1 MATLQLFRN
10 APEVIAVAAGKHI
23 FRIGEAAKVMYLI
36 IEGEVD
42 LMLGDTVVET
52 AGEGV
57 FIGEMALIDDE
68 LFGEDRELDR
78 DPDCPEIGHRAAEPM
93 RLAEDRD
100 RGSAAG
106 LVGAGENCW
115 IGVRGDCAGRWR
127 AAFDLGDQMQAGLGQ
142 ALGDGPRRV
151 PGRSGGVCGRVGE
164 ISISGRAE
172 FAADVGQ
179 APLGNLGHDAGT
191 RSGAGSGAGRGRHA
205 GMPSSLAA

>member
-68 LFGEDRELDR
+68 PRSASAR
-78 DPDCPEIGHRAAEPM
+78 ARSDCRVFPIDEARFQSLVKETPFFALQVMKTLARRLRKMDARIGATPKAKN
-93 RLAEDRD
+93 AKK
-100 RGSAAG
+100 AKAK
-106 LVGAGENCW
+106 
-115 IGVRGDCAGRWR
+115 
-127 AAFDLGDQMQAGLGQ
+127 
-142 ALGDGPRRV
+142 
-151 PGRSGGVCGRVGE
+151 
-164 ISISGRAE
+164 
-172 FAADVGQ
+172 
-179 APLGNLGHDAGT
+179 T
-191 RSGAGSGAGRGRHA
+191 
-205 GMPSSLAA
+205 

>member
-68 LFGEDRELDR
+68 PRSASAR
-78 DPDCPEIGHRAAEPM
+78 ARSDCRVFPIDEARFQSLVKETPFFALQVMKTLAHRLRKMDARIGATPKAKN
-93 RLAEDRD
+93 AKK
-100 RGSAAG
+100 AKAK
-106 LVGAGENCW
+106 
-115 IGVRGDCAGRWR
+115 
-127 AAFDLGDQMQAGLGQ
+127 
-142 ALGDGPRRV
+142 
-151 PGRSGGVCGRVGE
+151 
-164 ISISGRAE
+164 
-172 FAADVGQ
+172 
-179 APLGNLGHDAGT
+179 T
-191 RSGAGSGAGRGRHA
+191 
-205 GMPSSLAA
+205 